1 MWGVRLGNGYISGS
15 ACLGWAN
22 PVAILVILC
31 ANWIITL
38 AAPEGLGIS
47 GQLGNVAVAKG
58 GACIGLGHMS
68 QQGKELFDVADCF
81 ACAGRLLTT
90 VGKAVLLL
98 C

>member
-1 MWGVRLGNGYISGS
+1 MGKFSFTRLRR
-15 ACLGWAN
+15 AN
-22 PVAILVILC
+22 PVPILVILC
-31 ANWIITL
+31 ANWIIAL
-38 AAPEGLGIS
+38 AAPEGFNIS

-58 GACIGLGHMS
+58 GACIGLGQLG
-68 QQGKELFDVADCF
+68 QQGKELFDVADCL